1 MAQHPVGASSPPGRH
16 SAATARE
23 RAPMSTHI
31 TSETILEAFEE
42 QGLRHTR
49 PRRLIALR
57 LAELAAG
64 GQDFATD
71 DLWHALQRAD
81 PTLGRATVYRA
92 VDILVERG
100 LLDRV
105 AFSDGSHR
113 YRMCS
118 ERHHHHLTCT
128 HCHRIV
134 EVDACLPSAILAAIA
149 ERADFA
155 VEGHTIEIFGR
166 CAACRE

>member
-1 MAQHPVGASSPPGRH
+1 MA
-16 SAATARE
+16 
-23 RAPMSTHI
+23 THI
-31 TSETILEAFEE
+31 TPETILEAFEE

-64 GQDFATD
+64 GEDFATD
-71 DLWHALQRAD
+71 DLWHTLQRED
-81 PTLGRATVYRA
+81 PSLGRATVFRA

-100 LLDRV
+100 ILDRV
-105 AFSDGSHR
+105 AFADGSHR
-113 YRMCS
+113 YRVCS

-128 HCHRIV
+128 RCHRIV
-134 EVDACLPSAILAAIA
+134 EVDACLPGAILAAIA
-149 ERADFA
+149 ERAGFA

-166 CAACRE
+166 CAACRAEPNAEPAAQG